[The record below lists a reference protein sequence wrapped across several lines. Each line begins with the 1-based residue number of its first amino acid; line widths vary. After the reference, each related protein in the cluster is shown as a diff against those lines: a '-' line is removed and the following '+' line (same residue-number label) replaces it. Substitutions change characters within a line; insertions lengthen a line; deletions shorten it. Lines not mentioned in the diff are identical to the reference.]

1 MRSSDSS
8 TPAENAAV
16 ELEAVSMIYGS
27 NGSKVAAL
35 DALSLVFARGTFT
48 AVMGPSGSG
57 KTTLLQSASGLVRPT
72 KGAVLARRRTGES
85 VCARARRRG
94 TSLVRRRGCA
104 DAVRPPPARRGHELT
119 LHFDNGHFALAADHD
134 VRDPAR
140 ASPARA
146 RARSRSR

>member
-48 AVMGPSGSG
+48 AVMGPSGLR
-57 KTTLLQSASGLVRPT
+57 K
-72 KGAVLARRRTGES
+72 
-85 VCARARRRG
+85 
-94 TSLVRRRGCA
+94 
-104 DAVRPPPARRGHELT
+104 D
-119 LHFDNGHFALAADHD
+119 DALA
-134 VRDPAR
+134 VGL
-140 ASPARA
+140 
-146 RARSRSR
+146 RSRSTDQGDGVGTSPYRRICVCSCSSARDFSRSPPRLCRRGSYSAGP